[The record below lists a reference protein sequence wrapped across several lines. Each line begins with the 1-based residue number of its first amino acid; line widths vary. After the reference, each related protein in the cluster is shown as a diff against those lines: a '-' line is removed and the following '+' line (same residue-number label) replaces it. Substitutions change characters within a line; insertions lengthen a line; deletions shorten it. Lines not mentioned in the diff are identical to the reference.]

1 MLAEVVRAAG
11 REIGDRVALVSP
23 GGWTYTYREL
33 DHASDEVA
41 VWLAQHAGVR
51 QGTVAAL
58 VLPSTVDYLVLYA
71 AFAKLGAVT
80 AGVNPH
86 LTPRERAAA
95 LECAQPDVVVA
106 DPSLIDGIPTTARV
120 FELVPAEEAAGVAAG
135 MRVRDEA
142 PPVLP
147 EDPDRPVAICF
158 TSGSTGAPKGAL
170 FRDRQLRAIAKLDT
184 GGSDSSGGVW
194 GNGTPTILG
203 TQFAHVGGMTKIPW
217 MLRTGGSLHVLRKWR
232 ADDVL
237 RLTEQFRM
245 PTINAGPTQVALMM
259 RRPDFDSYDLSSVK
273 AIIAGTGPSSPAL
286 IREARERF
294 RCAYSVRYSSTE
306 CGGVGL
312 ATALDAPDEEALY
325 TVGRPRP
332 GIEAKIADDTG
343 RELPIGET
351 GELWLRSPAVM
362 SEYWRNPEET
372 ARTLVDGWLR
382 TGDLGAKDERGCY
395 RLSGRAKEMFIR
407 GGYNVYPLEVEAVLG
422 THPKVAEIAIVPRP
436 DPVMGEVG
444 VAVVVPRDPANPP
457 TLDELRAH
465 GESGLARYKLPE
477 RIRIVDHMPLNATDK
492 LDRRAL
498 KEIEEKEPA

>member
-1 MLAEVVRAAG
+1 
-11 REIGDRVALVSP
+11 
-23 GGWTYTYREL
+23 
-33 DHASDEVA
+33 
-41 VWLAQHAGVR
+41 
-51 QGTVAAL
+51 VAAL

-106 DPSLIDGIPTTARV
+106 DPSLTDGIPPAARV
-120 FELVPAEEAAGVAAG
+120 FELVPAEDAAGVAAG

-147 EDPDRPVAICF
+147 EDPQRPVAICF

-170 FRDRQLRAIAKLDT
+170 FRDAQLRAIAKLDT
-184 GGSDSSGGVW
+184 GGSGSSGGVW

-217 MLRTGGSLHVLRKWR
+217 LLRTGGALHVLRKWR

-237 RLTEQFRM
+237 RLTEKFRM

-332 GIEAKIADDTG
+332 GIEAKIADESG

-362 SEYWRNPEET
+362 SEYWENEQATRE
-372 ARTLVDGWLR
+372 TLVDGWLR
-382 TGDLGAKDERGCY
+382 SGDLGYQDEAGCY
-395 RLSGRAKEMFIR
+395 RLVGRAK
-407 GGYNVYPLEVEAVLG
+407 
-422 THPKVAEIAIVPRP
+422 
-436 DPVMGEVG
+436 
-444 VAVVVPRDPANPP
+444 
-457 TLDELRAH
+457 
-465 GESGLARYKLPE
+465 
-477 RIRIVDHMPLNATDK
+477 
-492 LDRRAL
+492 
-498 KEIEEKEPA
+498 